1 MKKTF
6 RFMAMALAAV
16 VMAGAAV
23 SCDPM
28 DNDDENT
35 EQTDD
40 TQNGDSDENEGTGN
54 EGEGEG
60 NENEGTGNEG
70 ETVTLTLDGKQWM
83 ATVPAEESEN
93 GEESGYCFDF
103 GVTVEGK
110 YLEGGI
116 SFNTDSPA
124 YYKFTAD
131 ATMYAGEYTIE
142 PANATS
148 GTIVVVSPSWGES
161 EYLYKE
167 LTATSVKIQKM
178 SYDWAAGPDDYA
190 TFNIPEITI
199 TVQE

>member
-40 TQNGDSDENEGTGN
+40 TQNGDQNENEGTGN
-54 EGEGEG
+54 EGEG
-60 NENEGTGNEG
+60 NENEDTGNED
-70 ETVTLTLDGKQWM
+70 ETVTLTLDGKQWL
-83 ATVPAEESEN
+83 ATIPAEESDN
-93 GEESGYCFDF
+93 GEEYGYCFDF

-110 YLEGGI
+110 YVEGNI

-124 YYKFTAD
+124 YYKFTPD
-131 ATMYAGEYTIE
+131 ATMYAGDYTIE

-148 GTIVVVSPSWGES
+148 GTIVVVSPMWGES